1 MTPAPKTRRAV
12 LGGGAS
18 LLAMAALPGGALAAS
33 LNAARDRGMFRS
45 ILYALA
51 GPVEVAPQLLESV
64 TALFEAKFGP
74 AAVDVLS
81 AHAAQAGV
89 APLLEPQ
96 ENAAREAQ
104 LQWLTEALFTG
115 TADPEDDNA
124 RMINYPLALGWK
136 SLSFGK
142 APGLCAG
149 PEFGYWQHEW
159 SAA

>member
-1 MTPAPKTRRAV
+1 MSLVPQTRRAV
-12 LGGGAS
+12 LSGGAS
-18 LLAMAALPGGALAAS
+18 LVAMAALPGGALAAS
-33 LNAARDRGMFRS
+33 LNGARDRGMFRS

-51 GPVEVAPQLLESV
+51 GPVSVAPQLLDSV
-64 TALFEAKFGP
+64 TALFEAKFGG
-74 AAVDVLS
+74 AAVEVLS

-96 ENAAREAQ
+96 KDADREAQ

-115 TADPEDDNA
+115 TADPDDDA
-124 RMINYPLALGWK
+124 AKMVNYPYALGWK

-149 PEFGYWQHEW
+149 PEFGYWSNEW

>member
-1 MTPAPKTRRAV
+1 MTPAPQTRRAV
-12 LGGGAS
+12 LCGGAS
-18 LLAMAALPGGALAAS
+18 LLALASLPGGALAAS
-33 LNAARDRGMFRS
+33 LNGARDRTMFRS

-64 TALFEAKFGP
+64 TALFEAKFGSS
-74 AAVDVLS
+74 AADVLS

-96 ENAAREAQ
+96 EDSVREAQ

-115 TADPEDDNA
+115 TADPEDEGA
-124 RMINYPLALGWK
+124 RMINYPHALGWK

-149 PEFGYWQHEW
+149 PEFGYWQDEW

>member
-1 MTPAPKTRRAV
+1 MSPAPKTRRAV
-12 LGGGAS
+12 LSGGVS
-18 LLAMAALPGGALAAS
+18 LAAMAALPGGALAAS
-33 LNAARDRGMFRS
+33 LNSGRDRAVFRS

-51 GPVEVAPQLLESV
+51 GPVSVAPQLLDSV
-64 TALFEAKFGP
+64 TALFEAKFGA

-81 AHAAQAGV
+81 AHAAQAGI

-96 ENAAREAQ
+96 EDANREAQ

-115 TADPEDDNA
+115 TADPEDDGA
-124 RMINYPLALGWK
+124 RMINYPYALGWK

-149 PEFGYWQHEW
+149 PDFGYWSDAW
-159 SAA
+159 SPA

>member
-1 MTPAPKTRRAV
+1 MTRARPTRRAM
-12 LGGGAS
+12 LTGSAS
-18 LLAMAALPGGALAAS
+18 LAAMAALPGGALAGS
-33 LNAARDRGMFRS
+33 LNAARDRVVFRS

-51 GPVEVAPQLLESV
+51 GPVEVAPKLLESV
-64 TALFEAKFGP
+64 TSLFEAKFG
-74 AAVDVLS
+74 ASAVDALS

-89 APLLEPQ
+89 AALMEAQ
-96 ENAAREAQ
+96 QDEARETQ

-115 TADPEDDNA
+115 SADPDDDAA

-142 APGLCAG
+142 APGLCDG
-149 PEFGYWQHEW
+149 PDFGYWANAW

>member
-1 MTPAPKTRRAV
+1 MSPAPRSRRAV
-12 LGGGAS
+12 LGGGVS
-18 LLAMAALPGGALAAS
+18 LVAMAALPGGALAAS
-33 LNAARDRGMFRS
+33 LNTARDRTMFRS

-64 TALFEAKFGP
+64 TALFEAKFG
-74 AAVDVLS
+74 ASAVDVLA

-96 ENAAREAQ
+96 EDASREAQ

-115 TADPEDDNA
+115 TADPEDDDA
-124 RMINYPLALGWK
+124 RMINYPHALGWK

-149 PEFGYWQHEW
+149 PGFGYWNDEW